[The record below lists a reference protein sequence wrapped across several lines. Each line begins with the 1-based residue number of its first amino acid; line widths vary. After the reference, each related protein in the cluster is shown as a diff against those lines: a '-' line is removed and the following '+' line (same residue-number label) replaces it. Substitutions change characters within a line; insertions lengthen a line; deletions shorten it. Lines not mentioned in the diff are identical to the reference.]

1 MSTRLTR
8 DESRRRTRTLL
19 LDAAERVFAR
29 RGYRGASLDEIAD
42 EAGFSKGAV
51 YSNFANKEDL
61 FLALLDRRR
70 VGPNA
75 GPGPSPGPDGLARLA
90 APTEPEAWEWGL
102 LTLEFFL
109 YAAREPSVR
118 ARLAAA
124 FEEQRAVLA
133 AILSDGREAAPG
145 SAFAPR
151 ELATVALALGTG
163 LGVQAVLD
171 PAAVPPDLYARVVD
185 ALGRPRDGGSA

>member
-1 MSTRLTR
+1 V
-8 DESRRRTRTLL
+8 LL

-29 RGYRGASLDEIAD
+29 RGYRGASLDEIAE

-51 YSNFANKEDL
+51 YSNFASKEDL

-70 VGPNA
+70 IGPA
-75 GPGPSPGPDGLARLA
+75 GSGRSPTPDDLSRLA
-90 APTEPEAWEWGL
+90 APTKPEAWEWGL

-109 YAAREPSVR
+109 YAAREPTVR
-118 ARLAAA
+118 ERLAAA
-124 FEEQRAVLA
+124 FEDQRAELA
-133 AILSDGREAAPG
+133 ALLTDGRPTVGAG
-145 SAFAPR
+145 AFTPR

-171 PAAVPPDLYARVVD
+171 PTAIPADLHARVIG
-185 ALGRPRDGGSA
+185 ALTRPGDGGEP